1 MLGIQ
6 SIHSNFPNLISVS
19 EDIDYDAGYHQF
31 IQHID
36 GNEGGIL
43 YCNYASDIYRK
54 KALAFSDPAIR
65 IDSSS
70 EGMRVFARGGIGSV
84 IYQDFFGPIL
94 QSLSAHD
101 PSFGVPLQS
110 FLNGLLRCGVSE
122 SLNNGDLLGL
132 YGAFGFDIALDVHR
146 IPKVKPRDTRHRNA
160 VLYFPTTFL
169 EFDPE
174 ARSARRVSFLL
185 AEDRQNTPEEVHI
198 HKFGSSA
205 KSSRRGGSEPF
216 SPLTEHMDSVAK
228 VKEHIG
234 KGDVF
239 EIVMSK
245 RFSRPLTEFPSAI
258 FDRICRKRPAPY
270 SFFLNLGSSE
280 YLLATSPE
288 MLVRVRAEQV
298 EARPIAGS
306 IARGKT
312 AVEDEAHIRTL
323 LNSDKIR
330 AELMM
335 CCDVAR
341 NDLSKVCT
349 PESVALRANRQIE
362 LYSNVI
368 HTVDY
373 ITGTL
378 APGYTS
384 VDALFAHMWSV
395 ALTGAPK
402 AKALELIER
411 YEPVPRNW
419 YGGAVGYLRLNG
431 EIDTGIPI
439 AMMHIIDGT
448 SHIQAG
454 SSITWDSVPS
464 EEVAEANNKI
474 SFFADDAPNPSQ
486 VRSGKRKA
494 TVLLID
500 FDDSFTYL
508 TAGLLSQLVDEVE
521 VVNYR
526 DAIDALNRFSANAL
540 VLSAGPG
547 HPAEYPFDEILKH
560 CEVERVPTLGICLGF
575 QGIVQHFGGIIDR
588 LREPVHGKHAEL
600 RLKTPTS
607 LYRNVSGCPSVGRY
621 HSLCASLSSLPPD
634 LRVTAT
640 TDDEI
645 IMSVEHQ
652 TLPIYGVQYH
662 PESIMSVHGDIGLMI
677 VKNFIDIAVQY
688 EVPQHERRSP

>member
-1 MLGIQ
+1 MPGIQ
-6 SIHSNFPNLISVS
+6 PVHFPNLISVA
-19 EDIDYDAGYHQF
+19 EDIDYDASYHDF
-31 IQHID
+31 VKNLD
-36 GNEGGIL
+36 RDEGGIF
-43 YCNYASDIYRK
+43 YCNYASDIYRR
-54 KALAFSDPAIR
+54 KALAFSKPAIR

-70 EGMRVFARGGIGSV
+70 EGMRVIARGSIGTAL
-84 IYQDFFGPIL
+84 YQDFVGPIL
-94 QSLSAHD
+94 QSLPAHD
-101 PSFGVPLQS
+101 PSFDVPLQP
-110 FLNGLLRCGVSE
+110 FLNGLLRCGVSD
-122 SLNNGDLLGL
+122 SLNDGDLLGL

-146 IPKVKPRDTRHRNA
+146 IGKLKPRGARHRDA
-160 VLYFPTTFL
+160 ILYFPTTFL

-185 AEDRQNTPEEVHI
+185 ADAQQTNEEKIHI

-205 KSSRRGGSEPF
+205 KPSRRGSPEPF
-216 SPLTEHMDSVAK
+216 SPLTDHTDSVAR

-245 RFSRPLTEFPSAI
+245 RFSRPMTELPSAI
-258 FDRICRKRPAPY
+258 FERICRKRPAPY

-288 MLVRVRAEQV
+288 MLVRVRAQEV

-312 AVEDEAHIRTL
+312 AVEDEARVRTL

-349 PESVALRANRQIE
+349 PESVTLRANRQIE

-378 APGYTS
+378 APGCTS

-419 YGGAVGYLRLNG
+419 YGGAVGYVRLNG

-439 AMMHIIDGT
+439 AMMHIIHGT

-474 SFFADDAPNPSQ
+474 SFFANDAPNPSQ
-486 VRSGKRKA
+486 VRFGKRKA

-508 TAGLLSQLVDEVE
+508 TAGLLSQLVDDVE

-526 DAIDALNRFSANAL
+526 DAIDALNRFSGDAL

-560 CEVERVPTLGICLGF
+560 CEVEMVPTLGICLGF
-575 QGIVQHFGGIIDR
+575 QGIVQHFGGIVDR
-588 LREPVHGKHAEL
+588 LSEPVHGKHAEL
-600 RLKTPTS
+600 RLKTPTA
-607 LYRNVSGCPSVGRY
+607 LYRSVSGCLRVGRY
-621 HSLCASLSSLPPD
+621 HSLCTSLGSLPSD
-634 LRVTAT
+634 LHVTAT

-652 TLPIYGVQYH
+652 SLPIYGVQYH
-662 PESIMSVHGDIGLMI
+662 PESIMSADGNIGHTI

-688 EVPQHERRSP
+688 EVPRHEPRSL

>member
-1 MLGIQ
+1 MPGVQ
-6 SIHSNFPNLISVS
+6 SLHSNFPNLISVA
-19 EDIDYDAGYHQF
+19 EEIDYDASYHDFLQLLNR
-31 IQHID
+31 D
-36 GNEGGIL
+36 EGGIF

-54 KALAFSDPAIR
+54 KALGFSDPAIR

-70 EGMRVFARGGIGSV
+70 EGMRVLARGSIGSV
-84 IYQDFFGPIL
+84 LYQDFFGPIL
-94 QSLSAHD
+94 RSLSAHD
-101 PSFGVPLQS
+101 PSFGLPLQS
-110 FLNGLLRCGVSE
+110 FLNGLLRGRVSD

-132 YGAFGFDIALDVHR
+132 YGAFGFDLALDVHR
-146 IPKVKPRDTRHRNA
+146 IAKLKPRSTRHRDA

-174 ARSARRVSFLL
+174 TRSARRVSFLL
-185 AEDRQNTPEEVHI
+185 AEDRQTTAEKVHI

-205 KSSRRGGSEPF
+205 KSSRRGGSKPF
-216 SPLTEHMDSVAK
+216 SPLTDHTDSVAR

-258 FDRICRKRPAPY
+258 FERICRKRPAPY

-288 MLVRVRAEQV
+288 MLVRVRGEQV

-312 AVEDEAHIRTL
+312 AVEDEANVRTL

-349 PESVALRANRQIE
+349 PESVALRSNRKIE

-378 APGYTS
+378 ATGHTS
-384 VDALFAHMWSV
+384 IDALFAHMWSV

-419 YGGAVGYLRLNG
+419 YGGAVGYVRLNG

-464 EEVAEANNKI
+464 EEVAETNNKI
-474 SFFADDAPNPSQ
+474 SFFANDAPNPSL

-508 TAGLLSQLVDEVE
+508 TAGLLSQLVDDVE
-521 VVNYR
+521 VLNYR
-526 DAIDALNRFSANAL
+526 DAIDALNRFSGDAL

-547 HPAEYPFDEILKH
+547 HPAEYPFGEILKH

-575 QGIVQHFGGIIDR
+575 QGIVQHFGGVVDR
-588 LREPVHGKHAEL
+588 LSEPVHGKHAEL
-600 RLKTPTS
+600 RLKTPSS
-607 LYRNVSGCPSVGRY
+607 LYRSVSGRPRVGRY
-621 HSLCASLSSLPPD
+621 HSLCASVRCLPPD
-634 LRVTAT
+634 LHVTAT

-652 TLPIYGVQYH
+652 SLPIYGVQYH
-662 PESIMSVHGDIGLMI
+662 PESIMSAHGNIGRTI

-688 EVPQHERRSP
+688 EVPRHEHRFL